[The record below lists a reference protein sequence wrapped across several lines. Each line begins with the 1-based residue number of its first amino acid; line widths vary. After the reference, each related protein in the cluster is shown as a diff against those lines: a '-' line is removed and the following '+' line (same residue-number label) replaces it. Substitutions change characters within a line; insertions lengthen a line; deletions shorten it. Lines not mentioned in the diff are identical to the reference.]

1 MNGHVIDVALGK
13 QPADVVIK
21 NGKLVNVITKE
32 VYSADIAIADGV
44 IAATGELAPGCIGE
58 KTKVIDAKGKY
69 LAPGFIDAHIH
80 FESSMLSFTEFNRIV
95 LTKGTT
101 AVASD
106 VMEVSIVS
114 GYEAIKEIF
123 KEAEGLPVKLL
134 NPIVG
139 FTQEDESVQTVG
151 ATIDSDVLDELISMP
166 RAIGFA
172 ETTPHT
178 VLSKNSMFERIK
190 ELAHKYG
197 KTLEGHAPELHG
209 PELSAYASVGIRSDH
224 ECVTQN
230 EALDKL
236 RHGIRVLIRE
246 GSAAKDLKACVKVI
260 TDSQVDPRY
269 CSFVSDDIDMHY
281 ILTKG
286 HLDHKV
292 RMAVQEGVDPVVALQ
307 MVTINPAESLKV
319 DDRYG
324 SIAPGKCA
332 DVVFLSNL
340 KTCNVVDVVA
350 NGELVVENGK
360 VVYDFEPYDYP
371 DFMRNT
377 VHLPKKI
384 VAHDLVLHVDY
395 TKSSAKVRV
404 IGAHGHTLLSDALE
418 AVLSVENGI
427 IKPDVSNDILH
438 IACVE
443 RYGKNGSIGHAFVK
457 GFGFKCGAM
466 ATSMGHDHHNV
477 TAVGANAE
485 DMAVAINRI
494 GELEGGIVIVNEG
507 KVLYELALPICGLL
521 CTQDGIESAR
531 VLEAM
536 QNYLTEMGC
545 PMESPFMS
553 LSFITLTIPSY
564 AITDQGLIDVTTLK
578 PVDPIVSSN

>member
-21 NGKLVNVITKE
+21 NGKLVNVLTKE
-32 VYSADIAIADGV
+32 IYLADIAIADGV

-80 FESSMLSFTEFNRIV
+80 FESSMLSFTEFNRVV

-114 GYEAIKEIF
+114 GYKAIKEVL

-134 NPIVG
+134 NPILG
-139 FTQEDESVQTVG
+139 FTQEDETVQTVG
-151 ATIDSDVLDELISMP
+151 ATMDSDVLDELISMP
-166 RAIGFA
+166 SAIGFA

-178 VLSKNSMFERIK
+178 VLSKNPMFVRIK
-190 ELAHKYG
+190 ELADKYK
-197 KTLEGHAPELHG
+197 KTLEGHAPELRG
-209 PELSAYASVGIRSDH
+209 PELNAYASVGIRSDH
-224 ECVTQN
+224 ECVAAD
-230 EALDKL
+230 EELDKL

-246 GSAAKDLKACVKVI
+246 GSAAKDLKACIKVI
-260 TDSQVDPRY
+260 TENQVDPRY
-269 CSFVSDDIDMHY
+269 CSIVSDDIDMHY
-281 ILTKG
+281 ILTNG

-292 RMAVQEGVDPVVALQ
+292 RMVVQEGVDPVVALQ

-332 DVVFLSNL
+332 DVVFLSDLENC
-340 KTCNVVDVVA
+340 TVVDVVA

-360 VVYDFEPYDYP
+360 VIYEFKPYDYP

-377 VHLPKKI
+377 VHLPKKMT
-384 VAHDLVLHVDY
+384 ADDLVLRVDNA
-395 TKSSAKVRV
+395 KSSAKVRV
-404 IGAHGHTLLSDALE
+404 IGTHGHTLLSDALE
-418 AVLSVENGI
+418 AELSVEDGV
-427 IKPDVSNDILH
+427 IKPDVTNDILH
-438 IACVE
+438 VACIE
-443 RYGKNGSIGHAFVK
+443 RYGKNGSIGRAFVK
-457 GFGFKCGAM
+457 GFGFKRGAV
-466 ATSMGHDHHNV
+466 ATSVGHDHHNV
-477 TAVGANAE
+477 TAIGADAN
-485 DMAVAINRI
+485 DMAMAINRL
-494 GELEGGIVIVNEG
+494 GELGGGIVVVNEG

-521 CTQDGIESAR
+521 CTQDGIESAK
-531 VLEAM
+531 VLAAM
-536 QNYLTEMGC
+536 QNYLAEIGC
-545 PMESPFMS
+545 QMESPMLS
-553 LSFITLTIPSY
+553 LSFVTLTIPSY
-564 AITDQGLIDVTTLK
+564 AITDQGLIDVAALK
-578 PVDPIVSSN
+578 PVDPIISSN